1 MPVPGLLQ
9 SLPMSNEAYLLSP
22 CVGICR
28 LRDDDIC
35 RGCYRHVDEIR
46 GWGLLSEEEQR
57 KILARVA
64 ERRLHLLPEPDSS
77 HD

>member
-1 MPVPGLLQ
+1 
-9 SLPMSNEAYLLSP
+9 MSCKAFELSP

-28 LRDDDIC
+28 LRADNIC
-35 RGCYRHVDEIR
+35 RGCYRHTDEIR
-46 GWGLLSEEEQR
+46 GWGLMSEEEQR